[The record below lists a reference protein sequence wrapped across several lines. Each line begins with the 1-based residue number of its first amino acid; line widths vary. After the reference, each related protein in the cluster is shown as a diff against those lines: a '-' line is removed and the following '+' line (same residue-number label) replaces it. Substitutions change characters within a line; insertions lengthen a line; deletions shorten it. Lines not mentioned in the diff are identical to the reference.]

1 MSFISILKS
10 IGRGIETVVGVS
22 ASVVQT
28 ATAAAEQKAKELA
41 EQDPLKIELDKVQRK
56 GRTKAEKLIYT
67 KKRVDEQLKELG
79 IEDEPL
85 EDEDAKPMTVGD
97 FKRMQAQTAQK
108 TALQLADEVSNE
120 TERELLKYHLENTI
134 RSTGNPTEDLKLA
147 QGLVNSVKNQQILE
161 ETLRK
166 PAPRTSGGGSGAP
179 AREIK
184 QEEFSEQELIYMKAP
199 FNLTKQQILDARS
212 GKDRFPEKK

>member
-1 MSFISILKS
+1 MEKEIQADKEVIAPAT
-10 IGRGIETVVGVS
+10 IE
-22 ASVVQT
+22 Q
-28 ATAAAEQKAKELA
+28 
-41 EQDPLKIELDKVQRK
+41 EQDPLKNELEKVQRK
-56 GRTKAEKLIYT
+56 GRTKAEKLLYT

-97 FKRMQAQTAQK
+97 FKKMQAQTATK
-108 TALQLADEVSNE
+108 TALDLANEVSNE

-134 RSTGNPTEDLKLA
+134 RSTGNPQEDFKLA

-166 PAPRTSGGGSGAP
+166 PPIKTHGSGSGAP
-179 AREIK
+179 PKDTK
-184 QEEFSEQELIYMKAP
+184 QEEFTTEELSYMKAP
-199 FNLTKQQILDARS
+199 FNLTKEQIIAAR
-212 GKDRFPEKK
+212 K